1 LRLSSSAALSAANAD
16 RTCVKG
22 GKTVLAISHDDHYFE
37 HADRLLEMRSGKLNE
52 LHGEARAGV
61 SRDAVAQ
68 IGNERKGSR
77 E

>member
-1 LRLSSSAALSAANAD
+1 
-16 RTCVKG
+16 
-22 GKTVLAISHDDHYFE
+22 VLAISHDDHYFE